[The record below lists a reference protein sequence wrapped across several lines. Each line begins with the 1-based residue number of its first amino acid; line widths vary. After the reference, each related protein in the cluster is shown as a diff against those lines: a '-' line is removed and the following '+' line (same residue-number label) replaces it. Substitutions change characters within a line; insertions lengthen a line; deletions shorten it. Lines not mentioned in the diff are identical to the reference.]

1 GGGVG
6 SACALLLAGAGA
18 SVALVDMREGS
29 AEATAEKIR
38 ALGGTAVAYRVDV
51 SDEKAMHAVVESAA
65 SALNGLD
72 TTVTCAAISLRST
85 VTGMTMDIWDSI
97 LRVNLT
103 GTFVPI
109 KLTLPHLLSTANGAI
124 VTVGS
129 MSSLVAAG
137 ESCAYE

>member
-1 GGGVG
+1 MSGSGDKPTVFSSAVLSGRRALITGAGGGVG

-65 SALNGLD
+65 SALKTD
-72 TTVTCAAISLRST
+72 WIQR
-85 VTGMTMDIWDSI
+85 
-97 LRVNLT
+97 
-103 GTFVPI
+103 
-109 KLTLPHLLSTANGAI
+109 
-124 VTVGS
+124 
-129 MSSLVAAG
+129 SLVQQSHCGAP
-137 ESCAYE
+137 

>member
-1 GGGVG
+1 
-6 SACALLLAGAGA
+6 
-18 SVALVDMREGS
+18 
-29 AEATAEKIR
+29 
-38 ALGGTAVAYRVDV
+38 
-51 SDEKAMHAVVESAA
+51 
-65 SALNGLD
+65 
-72 TTVTCAAISLRST
+72 
-85 VTGMTMDIWDSI
+85 MDIWDSI

-137 ESCAYE
+137 ESCAYEASKGGVAQFTKAVAVEYAERGL